1 MRRLNPYSWILKT
14 QARANNLRRRRAREI
29 LRRRKA
35 GEKVDPKALDKA
47 TQLLGIKLRKYKEYM
62 YCSTVQEYSTICKLE
77 KSKKAA
83 AEKGQK
89 K

>member
-47 TQLLGIKLRKYKEYM
+47 TQLLGIKLRKYKEY
-62 YCSTVQEYSTICKLE
+62 KLE
-77 KSKKAA
+77 RSKKAA